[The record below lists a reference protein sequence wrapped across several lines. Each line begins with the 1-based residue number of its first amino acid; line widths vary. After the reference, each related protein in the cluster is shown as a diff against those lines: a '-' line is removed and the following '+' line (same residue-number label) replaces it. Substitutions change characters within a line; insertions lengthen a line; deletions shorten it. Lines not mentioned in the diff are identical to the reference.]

1 MRRFKQALP
10 SSENIAILKQKTH
23 GILALCDEKSFP
35 YTVPLNY
42 VYLNDKIYF
51 HCANVGR
58 KLDIVRQNNK
68 ASFCVINQ
76 DTVIPEKFTTAYSSV
91 IVFGTIKE
99 ITAEN
104 DKQIILEE
112 FIRKFSADYFI
123 EGLEEIKT
131 YIKRTCILELSIEEI
146 TGKEGLELQKLRH
159 KQKTKAVV

>member
-58 KLDIVRQNNK
+58 KLEIIHQNNK
-68 ASFCVINQ
+68 ASFCIINQ
-76 DTVIPEKFTTAYSSV
+76 DAVIPEKFTTAYSSV

-112 FIRKFSADYFI
+112 FIRKFSADYFT
-123 EGLEEIKT
+123 EGLAEIKT

-159 KQKTKAVV
+159 K

>member
-23 GILALCDEKSFP
+23 GILALCDKKSFP

-51 HCANVGR
+51 HCANIGR
-58 KLDIVRQNNK
+58 KLDIIHQNNK

-76 DTVIPEKFTTAYSSV
+76 DAVIPEKFTTAYSSV

-112 FIRKFSADYFI
+112 FIRKFSADYFT
-123 EGLEEIKT
+123 EGLAEIKT

-159 KQKTKAVV
+159 K

>member
-58 KLDIVRQNNK
+58 KLDIIHQNNK
-68 ASFCVINQ
+68 ASFCIINQ
-76 DTVIPEKFTTAYSSV
+76 DAVIPEKFTTAYSSV

-99 ITAEN
+99 ITTEN
-104 DKQIILEE
+104 DDFDIFKAALYEVLMNLTKMLAKDGEGAAEAMEE
-112 FIRKFSADYFI
+112 HM
-123 EGLEEIKT
+123 
-131 YIKRTCILELSIEEI
+131 KRS
-146 TGKEGLELQKLRH
+146 KVRYNYR
-159 KQKTKAVV
+159 

>member
-1 MRRFKQALP
+1 MYI
-10 SSENIAILKQKTH
+10 SMT
-23 GILALCDEKSFP
+23 
-35 YTVPLNY
+35 
-42 VYLNDKIYF
+42 
-51 HCANVGR
+51 
-58 KLDIVRQNNK
+58 DIIHQNNK
-68 ASFCVINQ
+68 ASFCIINQ

-99 ITAEN
+99 ITTEN

-112 FIRKFSADYFI
+112 FIRKFSADYFT

-159 KQKTKAVV
+159 K

>member
-51 HCANVGR
+51 HCANVGH
-58 KLDIVRQNNK
+58 KLDIIRQNNK
-68 ASFCVINQ
+68 ASFCIINQ
-76 DTVIPEKFTTAYSSV
+76 DAVIPEKFTTAYSSV

-99 ITAEN
+99 ITAEMIN
-104 DKQIILEE
+104 K
-112 FIRKFSADYFI
+112 
-123 EGLEEIKT
+123 
-131 YIKRTCILELSIEEI
+131 
-146 TGKEGLELQKLRH
+146 
-159 KQKTKAVV
+159 

>member
-58 KLDIVRQNNK
+58 KLDIIRQNNK

-104 DKQIILEE
+104 DKQIIQTTKSHLNY
-112 FIRKFSADYFI
+112 FYKIFLDYYDI
-123 EGLEEIKT
+123 T
-131 YIKRTCILELSIEEI
+131 LSVN
-146 TGKEGLELQKLRH
+146 TFNTFWLLL
-159 KQKTKAVV
+159 

>member
-76 DTVIPEKFTTAYSSV
+76 DAIIPEKFTTAYSSV
-91 IVFGTIKE
+91 IE
-99 ITAEN
+99 ITTEN

-112 FIRKFSADYFI
+112 FIRKFSADYFT

-131 YIKRTCILELSIEEI
+131 YIKRTCILELSIDEI
-146 TGKEGLELQKLRH
+146 TGKEGLELQKLRL
-159 KQKTKAVV
+159 K